1 MLPPRQAGRAV
12 GLAAAGAR
20 AAAGADRV
28 RVLRAAPAALRAE
41 VTQALG
47 G

>member
-28 RVLRAAPAALRAE
+28 RVLRAALRAE